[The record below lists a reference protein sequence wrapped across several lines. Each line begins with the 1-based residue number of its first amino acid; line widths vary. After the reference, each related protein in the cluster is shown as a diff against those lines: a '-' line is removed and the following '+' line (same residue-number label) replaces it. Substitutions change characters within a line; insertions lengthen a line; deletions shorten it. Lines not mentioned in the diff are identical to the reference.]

1 VKRGLALLLCLA
13 PQFLVVAA
21 MVAREE
27 VGLRRGVQ
35 VRLEVGLRRGVQV
48 RLEVR
53 PVDPMSLFAG
63 RYISVPLAI
72 SRPDPKHTR
81 FEREFESGNVVY
93 VRLQRAEPFWQAAE
107 VASHPPAEPE
117 AVFLEGVW
125 NERGRIEFGLDTFYI
140 PQDGADPSRL
150 PLTLLVR
157 VSPEGRG
164 QIEDLLVQ
172 GRPYAGWN
180 AEQKSR

>member
-1 VKRGLALLLCLA
+1 VKRGLALLLCIA

-27 VGLRRGVQ
+27 VGLRRGV
-35 VRLEVGLRRGVQV
+35 EV

-72 SRPDPKHTR
+72 SRPDAKHTR
-81 FEREFESGNVVY
+81 FEKDLEPGSTVY
-93 VRLQRAEPFWQAAE
+93 VRLERAQPFWKAVE
-107 VASHPPAEPE
+107 VTSRPPAEPE

-125 NERGRIEFGLDTFYI
+125 NERERIEFGLDTFYI
-140 PQDGADPSRL
+140 PQDGGDPSNL
-150 PLTLLVR
+150 PLTLVVR

-164 QIEDLLVQ
+164 QIADLLVQ
-172 GRPYAGWN
+172 GQSYAEWN
-180 AEQKSR
+180 APRGQR